1 MPHDIND
8 LRFFVTI
15 TESGSLAETAR
26 RLDVTPSAVSQRLQ
40 QLELNL
46 GTQLAHRSTRRF
58 SLTEEGELFH
68 AGAVALL
75 ADLDALVDTV
85 RERSGEVAGTLH
97 VCGPLG
103 FGRHYLAGAIA
114 DFHTQH
120 PKLMVSLTLSD
131 VVSAAEANRFDL
143 IVHIGSL
150 PDSSMVAYPIAP
162 NSRLLCASPRYLARR
177 PAPHE
182 PKDLARHD
190 CIVLRENHEDVTLWR
205 FRKLRTEAAVRV
217 PAILS
222 TNDGEVARQWALE
235 GKGVILRSEWD
246 VAESLASGRLVR
258 LLPDWVLPDADV
270 VALIASRA
278 RLSARVKL
286 FLSFLQSRFKPQPP
300 WRESAPRRGLRSGL
314 PSRG

>member
-1 MPHDIND
+1 MPQDIAD

-15 TESGSLAETAR
+15 TESGSLAEAAR
-26 RLDVTPSAVSQRLQ
+26 RLDVTASAVSQRLR
-40 QLELNL
+40 QLESRL

-75 ADLDALVDTV
+75 ANLDALVDTL
-85 RERSGEVAGTLH
+85 RQRSGEVAGTLH

-103 FGRHYLAGAIA
+103 FGRHYLAAAIA
-114 DFHTQH
+114 DFHTLH

-131 VVSAAEANRFDL
+131 VVSAADANRFDL

-150 PDSSMVAYPIAP
+150 ANSSMVAYPIAP
-162 NSRLLCASPRYLARR
+162 NARFLCAAPRYLARR
-177 PAPHE
+177 PAPRD
-182 PKDLARHD
+182 PKELAGHD

-205 FRKLRTEAAVRV
+205 LRKKRSEVAVRV

-222 TNDGEVARQWALE
+222 SNDGEVARQWALQ
-235 GKGVILRSEWD
+235 GKGVIMRSEWD

-258 LLPDWVLPDADV
+258 LLADWSLPDADV
-270 VALIASRA
+270 VALVASRA
-278 RLSARVKL
+278 GMSARVKL
-286 FLSFLQSRFKPQPP
+286 FLSFLQARFQPLPP
-300 WRESAPRRGLRSGL
+300 WRREG
-314 PSRG
+314 